1 MTKYRSHRICEEG
14 RQPMKFSFPRHS
26 SPPVCP
32 FVNFIADLN
41 DITEDVK
48 GHPRSRRC
56 DKSARQPPPS
66 FSHEHNS
73 AGSTGLRMFR
83 ATHRKSPYLTCSLQ
97 HLRSSCDVAEIT
109 TFRLIMAQSGD
120 VMVGVSPDKR

>member
-1 MTKYRSHRICEEG
+1 
-14 RQPMKFSFPRHS
+14 MKFSFPRHS

-56 DKSARQPPPS
+56 DKSACQPPPS
-66 FSHEHNS
+66 FSHEHKS
-73 AGSTGLRMFR
+73 AGS
-83 ATHRKSPYLTCSLQ
+83 
-97 HLRSSCDVAEIT
+97 RSSYVPCHSQEKPIPHMFSA
-109 TFRLIMAQSGD
+109 TFTIIM
-120 VMVGVSPDKR
+120 